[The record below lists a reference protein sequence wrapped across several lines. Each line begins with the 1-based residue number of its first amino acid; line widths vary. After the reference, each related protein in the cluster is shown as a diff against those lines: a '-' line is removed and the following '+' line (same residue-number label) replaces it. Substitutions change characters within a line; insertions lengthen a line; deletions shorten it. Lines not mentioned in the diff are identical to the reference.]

1 MPPAAGYSALTVGE
15 DGGQFVL
22 GAVIGDSIDDGG
34 GTFTPDL
41 TVFNLCDGNT
51 VGIEEG
57 WGGV

>member
-1 MPPAAGYSALTVGE
+1 MLTVGE

-22 GAVIGDSIDDGG
+22 RAVIGDSIDGG

-51 VGIEEG
+51 IGIEEG
-57 WGGV
+57 WGGVRREAGEDE